1 VATPSAQRDTADVG
15 LQVYLKEERAADV
28 LYSFA
33 SSEDWTE
40 CFPACPL
47 NRNDVHRVG
56 VAFIF
61 ERHLVRPVGV
71 PCDQLS
77 VLPVTP
83 QIEGVDTYTVSMS
96 DACVCCHLQTSG
108 HVVVAYITRV
118 VDSCLRIMSRD
129 KVRDGHTWP

>member
-1 VATPSAQRDTADVG
+1 MATPSAQRDTADVG

-77 VLPVTP
+77 VLPVTHRS
-83 QIEGVDTYTVSMS
+83 SMLIHRIHVV

-129 KVRDGHTWP
+129 KVGKSLIRHC

>member
-1 VATPSAQRDTADVG
+1 MATPSAQRDTADVG

-47 NRNDVHRVG
+47 NGDDVHRVG

-96 DACVCCHLQTSG
+96 LMLACAATSRL
-108 HVVVAYITRV
+108 AAMSSSRTLLESSTRV
-118 VDSCLRIMSRD
+118 FESCPVIR
-129 KVRDGHTWP
+129 

>member
-1 VATPSAQRDTADVG
+1 MATPSAQRDTADVG

-96 DACVCCHLQTSG
+96 LMLACAATSRL
-108 HVVVAYITRV
+108 AAMSSSRTLLESSTRV
-118 VDSCLRIMSRD
+118 FESCPVIRW
-129 KVRDGHTWP
+129 VRA

>member
-1 VATPSAQRDTADVG
+1 MATPSTQRDTADVA
-15 LQVYLKEERAADV
+15 LQEYLEEERAADV
-28 LYSFA
+28 RNSFA

-47 NRNDVHRVG
+47 SRNDVHRVG

-83 QIEGVDTYTVSMS
+83 QIEPLEGVDTPYP
-96 DACVCCHLQTSG
+96 
-108 HVVVAYITRV
+108 
-118 VDSCLRIMSRD
+118 CL
-129 KVRDGHTWP
+129 